1 MGIRIAI
8 CDDEQCFINE
18 LVRRIGPV
26 EQKLGEGTQVEAY
39 TDSIE
44 LHKSL
49 IAGEYYDLIFLDIV
63 MPEYDGIAIGK
74 LIRGQL
80 NNNTTQ
86 IVYISSESKYAM
98 ELFKIRPMD
107 FLIKPITQERVDE
120 LLDMAIKLINTNSQ
134 VFTCSGNGENYVI
147 PIKDIYYM
155 ESSARKIIIHT
166 VSRDYEI
173 YDKLDDIYHR
183 VKKFNFIYI
192 HKSFLVNYLYVRSIR
207 ANSLTLDNGKALP
220 ISRNRKDEIHKLC
233 NTLFIL

>member
-18 LVRRIGPV
+18 LVRCIGPV
-26 EQKLGEGTQVEAY
+26 EQRLGEGTQVKAY
-39 TDSIE
+39 TDSRE
-44 LHKSL
+44 LHESL

-63 MPEYDGIAIGK
+63 MPGYDGIAIGK
-74 LIRGQL
+74 LIRGKL

-98 ELFKIRPMD
+98 ELFRIRPMD

-120 LLDMAIKLINTNSQ
+120 LLDMAVKLIDTNSK

-155 ESSARKIIIHT
+155 ESSARKITIHT

-173 YDKLDDIYHR
+173 YDKLDNIYQR
-183 VKKFNFIYI
+183 VKQFNFIYI

-207 ANSLTLDNGKALP
+207 ANSLTLDNGKQLP

-233 NTLFIL
+233 NALFIL